1 MTVFMKMNLKSFKE
15 CTPISSGW
23 VARDKNNDLHYF
35 EVKPTRLE
43 TSWHDRDYMSI
54 WIDSSEFSELRWED
68 DPIKVELLI
77 NKT

>member
-1 MTVFMKMNLKSFKE
+1 MKMNLKSFKE

-43 TSWHDRDYMSI
+43 TSWYDRDYISI

-77 NKT
+77 NKI